1 MVDKTDSME
10 NRAIYCINQAN
21 GEKTMFK
28 TNASIRRFLMF
39 EKRKDY
45 GIAIPEKLW
54 DRYEIYVYAVGST
67 EFPKGFKEWL
77 GD

>member
-1 MVDKTDSME
+1 
-10 NRAIYCINQAN
+10 
-21 GEKTMFK
+21 MFK
-28 TNASIRRFLMF
+28 TNAEIRRFLMF

-67 EFPKGFKEWL
+67 EFPKTFKEWL